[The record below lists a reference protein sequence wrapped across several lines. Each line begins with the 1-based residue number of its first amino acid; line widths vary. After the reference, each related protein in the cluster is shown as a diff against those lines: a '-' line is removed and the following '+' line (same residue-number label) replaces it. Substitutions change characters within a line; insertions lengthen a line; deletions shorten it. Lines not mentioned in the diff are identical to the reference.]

1 MKMKTGSK
9 FIALMLLLM
18 IGKMMNVSAQQEISI
33 DNMHLRYDTDGK
45 VIDAHDGRLVKFG
58 NLYYLYGTSYE
69 NTDGFVTSNHYHCY
83 SSPDL
88 KTWTFRGHI
97 LDNQPVGVY
106 YRPHVI
112 YNATT
117 RKYVL
122 WYNWYKTLWLG
133 QFGVATSDVPT
144 GPFEIQ
150 NTNVATAN
158 AVGGV
163 GDLDLFTDTDGKGYL
178 VYTTIGTHS
187 ISIDLLTDDY
197 LSSTRKN
204 SGFILSN
211 SEACSL
217 FKRNGIYYMLA
228 DYTCAFCNEGSG
240 ACVFT
245 ASNPLGPYLYVNNIN
260 RKSSGSNFPA
270 SSAIDGNII
279 GANWE
284 NSGGW
289 NDNTSSSYPDWLEIS
304 FNSAKKI
311 NEIDVFTLQDA
322 VKLSV
327 APTGTMTFSKY
338 GLTDFDL
345 QYWSGNEWQ
354 TIPGGSITSNNRVW
368 RKVTFD
374 TIVCPKIRIMVNN
387 SLGGYSRI
395 IEMQAFEKGV
405 NVAAAKSGGTAIA
418 SSEYW
423 TPIIIPAQQTHIAE
437 IFTTTDTAFVWMGDL
452 WGSRPDGIKGH
463 DLQYWSAPL
472 VFDSKGIIAPMQYVN
487 SSFKVSI
494 VVPSDSLKLSVDKID
509 FEAAPVSS
517 AKVAITANA
526 GWELL
531 SSAKWL
537 HFSAMNGNSNAELAI
552 QADDNVSF
560 IARTAMVQMKAPGMA
575 DQFVSITQ
583 KAAIPFLTL
592 STNELNFG
600 NKAPDTLTVRV
611 TTNSNWKISG
621 TTAWLN
627 VIPSSGTGSAL
638 IKVIARQ
645 QNTTTALRQANI
657 YFTATGIAPLQLSI
671 KQNVLTA
678 VQNVNE
684 QHQQH
689 LFEHYPN
696 PTKGPVQVI
705 LNFQGKDA
713 NIDIASSLGVIIQ
726 SKEISGLS
734 NQKKFNFDI
743 SNYAEGIYFV
753 VVTADNLVDKEKLIL
768 KK

>member
-1 MKMKTGSK
+1 
-9 FIALMLLLM
+9 
-18 IGKMMNVSAQQEISI
+18 
-33 DNMHLRYDTDGK
+33 
-45 VIDAHDGRLVKFG
+45 
-58 NLYYLYGTSYE
+58 
-69 NTDGFVTSNHYHCY
+69 
-83 SSPDL
+83 
-88 KTWTFRGHI
+88 
-97 LDNQPVGVY
+97 
-106 YRPHVI
+106 
-112 YNATT
+112 
-117 RKYVL
+117 
-122 WYNWYKTLWLG
+122 
-133 QFGVATSDVPT
+133 
-144 GPFEIQ
+144 
-150 NTNVATAN
+150 
-158 AVGGV
+158 
-163 GDLDLFTDTDGKGYL
+163 
-178 VYTTIGTHS
+178 
-187 ISIDLLTDDY
+187 
-197 LSSTRKN
+197 
-204 SGFILSN
+204 
-211 SEACSL
+211 
-217 FKRNGIYYMLA
+217 
-228 DYTCAFCNEGSG
+228 
-240 ACVFT
+240 
-245 ASNPLGPYLYVNNIN
+245 
-260 RKSSGSNFPA
+260 
-270 SSAIDGNII
+270 
-279 GANWE
+279 
-284 NSGGW
+284 
-289 NDNTSSSYPDWLEIS
+289 
-304 FNSAKKI
+304 
-311 NEIDVFTLQDA
+311 
-322 VKLSV
+322 
-327 APTGTMTFSKY
+327 
-338 GLTDFDL
+338 
-345 QYWSGNEWQ
+345 
-354 TIPGGSITSNNRVW
+354 
-368 RKVTFD
+368 
-374 TIVCPKIRIMVNN
+374 
-387 SLGGYSRI
+387 
-395 IEMQAFEKGV
+395 
-405 NVAAAKSGGTAIA
+405 
-418 SSEYW
+418 
-423 TPIIIPAQQTHIAE
+423 
-437 IFTTTDTAFVWMGDL
+437 
-452 WGSRPDGIKGH
+452 
-463 DLQYWSAPL
+463 
-472 VFDSKGIIAPMQYVN
+472 VN

-509 FEAAPVSS
+509 FEAEPVSS
-517 AKVAITANA
+517 AKVFITTNA

-537 HFSAMNGNSNAELAI
+537 HFSTMSGNSNAELAI

>member
-9 FIALMLLLM
+9 FIALMLLMM
-18 IGKMMNVSAQQEISI
+18 IGTMMTISAQQEISI

-45 VIDAHDGRLVKFG
+45 AIDAHDGRLVKFG

-69 NTDGFVTSNHYHCY
+69 NTDGFVTANHYHCY

-112 YNATT
+112 YNASTK
-117 RKYVL
+117 KYVL

-150 NTNVATAN
+150 NTNVTTAN

-187 ISIDLLTDDY
+187 VSVDLLSDDY
-197 LSSTRKN
+197 LSSTGKN

-228 DYTCAFCNEGSG
+228 DYTCAFCKEGSG

-245 ASNPLGPYLYVNNIN
+245 ASNPLGPYQCVNNIN

-279 GANWE
+279 GSNWE

-289 NDNTSSSYPDWLEIS
+289 NDNTSFSYPDWLEIS

-322 VKLSV
+322 VKQSV
-327 APTGTMTFSKY
+327 TPTGTMTFSKY
-338 GLTDFDL
+338 GITDFDL
-345 QYWSGNEWQ
+345 QYWSGNEWI
-354 TIPGGSITSNNRVW
+354 TVPGGSITENNLVW

-387 SLGGYSRI
+387 ALGGYSRI
-395 IEMQAFEKGV
+395 VEMQAFEKGV
-405 NVAAAKSGGTAIA
+405 NVAASNSGGTAKA
-418 SSEYW
+418 SSELGA
-423 TPIIIPAQQTHIAE
+423 PIIIPAQQTHVAE
-437 IFTTTDTAFVWMGDL
+437 IITTTGTAFVWMGDL

-463 DLQYWSAPL
+463 DLQFWSAPL
-472 VFDSKGIIAPMQYVN
+472 EFDSKGIIAPMQYVN
-487 SSFKVSI
+487 GSFKVSI
-494 VVPSDSLKLSVDKID
+494 VVPSDELKLSVNKID

-517 AKVAITANA
+517 AKVAITAKA

-531 SSAKWL
+531 SSANWL
-537 HFSAMNGNSNAELAI
+537 HFSTMKGRKNAKLTI
-552 QADDNVSF
+552 KADKNVSLL
-560 IARTAMVQMKAPGMA
+560 ARAAMVQVMGPGMA
-575 DQFVSITQ
+575 DQFISVSQ
-583 KAAIPFLTL
+583 KGSNPV
-592 STNELNFG
+592 SSSV
-600 NKAPDTLTVRV
+600 NK
-611 TTNSNWKISG
+611 
-621 TTAWLN
+621 
-627 VIPSSGTGSAL
+627 
-638 IKVIARQ
+638 
-645 QNTTTALRQANI
+645 
-657 YFTATGIAPLQLSI
+657 
-671 KQNVLTA
+671 
-678 VQNVNE
+678 
-684 QHQQH
+684 
-689 LFEHYPN
+689 
-696 PTKGPVQVI
+696 
-705 LNFQGKDA
+705 
-713 NIDIASSLGVIIQ
+713 
-726 SKEISGLS
+726 
-734 NQKKFNFDI
+734 
-743 SNYAEGIYFV
+743 
-753 VVTADNLVDKEKLIL
+753 
-768 KK
+768 